1 MSTGRIAQML
11 RSILSAVGRALAWT
25 AKTAAEI
32 AMAPVHGVLQF
43 LFPALYEPMPPVEW
57 EVNDDSLPIDD
68 FDPFSKSA
76 EVQHAREQETLRVIT
91 WAADAAYSGGEL
103 PLPQSWLASLSN
115 DELHT
120 LVAAGKEGVYAH
132 LHFNMKIPG
141 VPGVDEKGHR
151 LAEPVASLPWDW
163 DPTVS
168 SGGFAVAAFARAG

>member
-1 MSTGRIAQML
+1 ML
-11 RSILSAVGRALAWT
+11 RSIISVIGRALTWA
-25 AKTAAEI
+25 ANAAAEI
-32 AMAPVHGVLQF
+32 VMPPVHGVLQF

-103 PLPQSWLASLSN
+103 PLPDVRPRLQSWLASLSN
-115 DELHT
+115 DELDT
-120 LVAAGKEGVYAH
+120 LVMAGKQAVYGH
-132 LHFNMKIPG
+132 LHLALGITG
-141 VPGVDEKGHR
+141 LPGVDEKGR
-151 LAEPVASLPWDW
+151 RPVEPTATLPW

-168 SGGFAVAAFARAG
+168 TGGFAVAAFARAG